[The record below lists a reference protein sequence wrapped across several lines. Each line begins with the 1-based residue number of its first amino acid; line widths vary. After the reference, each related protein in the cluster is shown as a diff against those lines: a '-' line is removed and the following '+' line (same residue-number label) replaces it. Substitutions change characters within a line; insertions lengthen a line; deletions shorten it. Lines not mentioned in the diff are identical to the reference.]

1 MPGLT
6 SDSSG
11 MTVILRKM
19 GGWEKGGRCKEGLQT
34 DFPRQGKQVSGDAI
48 HQDVKAGSETLGA
61 G

>member
-1 MPGLT
+1 
-6 SDSSG
+6 